1 MTQAANY
8 SVPLQGP
15 ANPAMMAQRM
25 DDSFQA
31 MLTQNRGATRPVY
44 AQPGTLWIDAA
55 VNTAW
60 KLNLW
65 DGTDDNTLMS
75 VNINTGAITLPV
87 VTIGNATAD
96 GHALN
101 RVTADNRYAML
112 AGAAFTGAVTF
123 GATATVS
130 FGAAVTYSAGV
141 TFNSVVGINS
151 RLTLTRDSADMLQV
165 NRLGSDGTVA
175 AFLKA
180 GTTVGSISVTATN
193 TNYATTSDKRLKDN
207 PTPLGDVSAIID
219 ALEPVSYRW
228 NHVPG
233 DLTGVG
239 FLAQDLHQVVPAAV
253 AVGDSRPDG
262 RPGDEDFMGWGV
274 DASALIPYLVAE
286 VKNLRARVAALEGKQ
301 A

>member
-8 SVPLQGP
+8 SVPLIGP
-15 ANPAMMAQRM
+15 VSPTTMAQRI

-60 KLNLW
+60 KLNMW
-65 DGTDDNTLMS
+65 DGVDDNMLLS
-75 VNINTGAITLPV
+75 VNVNTGAVTLPV

-101 RVTADNRYAML
+101 RVTADNRYAQL
-112 AGAAFTGAVTF
+112 AGAAFTGPVTF
-123 GATATVS
+123 SVAATVS
-130 FGAAVTYSAGV
+130 YAGAVTYNAQA
-141 TFNSVVGINS
+141 TFNSTMVASNRFDMS
-151 RLTLTRDSADMLQV
+151 RDSADSFRI
-165 NRLGSDGTVA
+165 NRSGSDGSIA
-175 AFLKA
+175 IWQKA
-180 GTTVGSISVTATN
+180 GTTVGSISITSTN
-193 TNYATTSDKRLKDN
+193 TNYATTSDKRLKDD

-262 RPGDEDFMGWGV
+262 PPGDEDFIGWGV

-286 VKNLRARVAALEGKQ
+286 IKNLRTRVAALEGLQ